1 MLLPNKKQTLIVI
14 CFLLVSSLGFSQKPK
29 KESNK
34 GKMFVYWGWNRVN
47 YSNSDIHFKGDNY
60 DFTLSDVVAKD
71 KGTPFSFNDYFN
83 PTRITIP
90 QTNFKIGYF
99 FHDNYSVSIG
109 VDHMK
114 YVMTNG
120 QSVKING
127 TINTGGN
134 FDKNYANDNITLTK
148 DFLQFEH
155 TDGLNYV
162 NVEVKRFDDFS
173 YLFGLNNPDFSI
185 NLTEGV
191 GVGFLYPKTN
201 ATLLENERYDDF
213 NVAGWGIS
221 ASVGINITFLKHFF
235 VQSDF
240 KAGYISMPNIRTTK
254 SESDAASQKF
264 TFFERTLV
272 FGAKFNILKGK

>member
-1 MLLPNKKQTLIVI
+1 MLSPNKKQFGFIL
-14 CFLLVSSLGFSQKPK
+14 CLLLASSFVFAQKAK
-29 KESNK
+29 KQTNK
-34 GKMFVYWGWNRVN
+34 GKMFVYWGWNRVK
-47 YSNSDIHFKGDNY
+47 YSDSDIHFKGANY
-60 DFTLSDVVAKD
+60 DFTLSDVKAKD
-71 KGTPFSFNDYFN
+71 KVTPFSLYDYFH

-90 QTNFKIGYF
+90 QTNVRVGYF

-114 YVMTNG
+114 YVMVSYPY

-127 TINTGGN
+127 TINTGGR
-134 FDKNYANDNITLTK
+134 FDKVYNNDDIFLSNE
-148 DFLQFEH
+148 FLQFEH

-173 YLFGLNNPDFSI
+173 RFIGLNSEDVSV
-185 NLTEGV
+185 NLTEGI

-213 NVAGWGIS
+213 NVAGWGVS
-221 ASVGINITFLKHFF
+221 ASVGINITFLKRFF

-240 KAGYISMPNIRTTK
+240 KYGYINMPNIRTTK
-254 SESDAASQKF
+254 NEIDSASQNF

-272 FGAKFNILKGK
+272 FGGRFSIF